1 MNTAVYISIMAVV
14 TYLIRSVPFMLFKE
28 KLKSHFFI
36 IFFDYIPY
44 AVLGAM
50 TIPWI
55 FDYGKNP
62 ICALFA
68 LICAVILAFF
78 NRPLITVAILSCAA
92 AFAAGL
98 VF

>member
-44 AVLGAM
+44 AVLG
-50 TIPWI
+50 
-55 FDYGKNP
+55 
-62 ICALFA
+62 
-68 LICAVILAFF
+68 
-78 NRPLITVAILSCAA
+78 
-92 AFAAGL
+92 
-98 VF
+98 